1 MTCRYVTKKLMIG
14 QWGENENLF
23 EYIKQKLTDSW
34 WVINII
40 NLQCIYVVFGLIYF
54 MTLVAD
60 IQVLSQSLLTDK
72 HLHVPCLLPYI
83 YM

>member
-1 MTCRYVTKKLMIG
+1 M
-14 QWGENENLF
+14 
-23 EYIKQKLTDSW
+23 
-34 WVINII
+34 INII

-72 HLHVPCLLPYI
+72 HLPCLLPYI
-83 YM
+83 SCRPSNVPTCTYTSVFHFIDPL

>member
-1 MTCRYVTKKLMIG
+1 MTYVTMWLVKKLMIG

-23 EYIKQKLTDSW
+23 EYIKQKLTDSS

-72 HLHVPCLLPYI
+72 HLPCLLPYI